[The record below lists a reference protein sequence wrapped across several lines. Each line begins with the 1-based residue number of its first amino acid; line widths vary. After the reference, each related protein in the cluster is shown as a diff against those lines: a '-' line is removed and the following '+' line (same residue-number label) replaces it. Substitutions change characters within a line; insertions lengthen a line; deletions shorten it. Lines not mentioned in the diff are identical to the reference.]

1 MFKKIIITTLV
12 CVFTF
17 TLAGCGLDNKYRV
30 EREGM
35 PDELKTKLEQQIEIG
50 KEILAATEEDVDRM
64 TPLLDI
70 AFAYDQLG
78 RFDKAI
84 PYYEQML
91 EIDPASFQALNNLG
105 VIYEEVG
112 EYRKAVEHYGK
123 LLDMNPSNTEVLS
136 DVVRAFIAMEHFVD
150 AQDTLEKFSVYN
162 QDADEYML
170 TFISSQYEKI
180 RQTIRDRN

>member
-1 MFKKIIITTLV
+1 MFRKIIAATLV
-12 CVFTF
+12 LTF
-17 TLAGCGLDNKYRV
+17 ALAGCGSQYRV

-35 PDELKTKLEQQIEIG
+35 PDELKTKMEQQIEAG
-50 KEILAATEEDVDRM
+50 EAALAATEDATDKII
-64 TPLLDI
+64 PLLDI

-91 EIDPASFQALNNLG
+91 EIDPVSFQALNNLG

-112 EYRKAVEHYGK
+112 EYRKAAEHYGK
-123 LLDMNPSNTEVLS
+123 LLNTNPSNMEVLS
-136 DVVRAFIAMEHFVD
+136 DTVRALMAMGHFVD
-150 AQDTLEKFSVYN
+150 AQDTLEKFTEYN
-162 QDADEYML
+162 QNASEEML

-180 RQTIRDRN
+180 RQAIRDRN